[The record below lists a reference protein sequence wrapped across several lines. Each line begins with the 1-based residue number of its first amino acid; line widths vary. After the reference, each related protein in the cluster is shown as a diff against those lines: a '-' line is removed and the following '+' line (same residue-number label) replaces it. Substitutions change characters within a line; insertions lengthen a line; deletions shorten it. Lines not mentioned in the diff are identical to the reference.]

1 MTRVPE
7 RGIAVS
13 RVQLASAIG
22 WLDRID
28 PGSHRRVKG
37 LRLVTAYG
45 IAALMGA
52 ALSAAGAS
60 PEHARLALLAGGFAL
75 WASVCE
81 GRATRLE
88 SARDLGLLA
97 ASAVVGAAFTA
108 ALTPWLSHGGSV
120 LPEATLV
127 LGAFVVGHGKR
138 WGVLG
143 CGIGAQFFI
152 GQLLAY
158 GLQLTGADFPTIA
171 VAGLIAAV
179 ASIVPRMLS
188 GPAEQPVPA
197 VPAPAVE
204 PRRWLQ
210 TETVMGLQAA
220 LAALA
225 IVVLDGTL
233 GLTESVWALAA
244 CTFVIANTSAGTV
257 ARIRQRVIGTA
268 IGLPL
273 GLACLPLAE
282 HVAIAVWA
290 AAALAMI
297 VYAVA
302 LPERYD
308 VACGAYTFTL
318 VVTLAASGEH
328 SVLLLSARLWE
339 TLLGGALGLAAAR
352 FFLPLRE
359 LTEPSQASSIE
370 RRP

>member
-1 MTRVPE
+1 VTR
-7 RGIAVS
+7 AS
-13 RVQLASAIG
+13 LDSAID

-28 PGSHRRVKG
+28 PGAHRRVKG

-45 IAALMGA
+45 IAALTGA
-52 ALSAAGAS
+52 ALAATSAS
-60 PEHARLALLAGGFAL
+60 PEHAPLALLAGGFAL

-88 SARDLGLLA
+88 SARDLGLLSA
-97 ASAVVGAAFTA
+97 GAVVGAAFTA
-108 ALTPWLSHGGSV
+108 ALTPWLAHGGPV

-127 LGAFVVGHGKR
+127 LGAFVVGYARR
-138 WGVLG
+138 WGILG
-143 CGIGAQFFI
+143 SGIGAQFFI

-158 GLQLTGADFPTIA
+158 GLQLTGADSPTIV

-179 ASIVPRMLS
+179 SSIVPRMLS
-188 GPAEQPVPA
+188 GPAEQPAVAAPTPA
-197 VPAPAVE
+197 VA
-204 PRRWLQ
+204 PRRWLE

-225 IVVLDGTL
+225 IGVLDGKL
-233 GLTESVWALAA
+233 GLTESAWALAA

-282 HVAIAVWA
+282 HAAIAVWVA
-290 AAALAMI
+290 AAVAMI

-339 TLLGGALGLAAAR
+339 TLLGGVLGLAAAS
-352 FFLPLRE
+352 FFFPLRE
-359 LTEPSQASSIE
+359 LSGPAQHSSIE
-370 RRP
+370 RTP